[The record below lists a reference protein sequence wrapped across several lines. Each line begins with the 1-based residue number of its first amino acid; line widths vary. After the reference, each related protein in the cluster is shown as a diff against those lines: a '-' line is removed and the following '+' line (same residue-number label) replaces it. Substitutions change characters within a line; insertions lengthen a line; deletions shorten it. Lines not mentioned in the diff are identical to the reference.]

1 MNFYCQPN
9 SSHLFSFRGESSPST
24 LWPPL
29 KFFFFFNF
37 IFDFLLF
44 GYNMPRYSFS
54 DIYALWCSE
63 LPGSVIWC
71 LTLIWGKFS
80 VIVASNTVSVPF
92 SLLLLSNYSS
102 YTLCSFPT
110 DFGYSVPLKFFFS
123 LLFGLEVSV
132 DISSSLRGFFLSCG
146 QSTNQSIKDILHFC
160 YSVFFKK
167 YLFIWLCQVLVVAGG
182 IFSAA

>member
-1 MNFYCQPN
+1 
-9 SSHLFSFRGESSPST
+9 
-24 LWPPL
+24 
-29 KFFFFFNF
+29 
-37 IFDFLLF
+37 
-44 GYNMPRYSFS
+44 MPRYSFS